1 MNLPLE
7 TTRTLC
13 MIHKVAW
20 TEATTVMGEQNK
32 MMLVLCTGVDKGPLA
47 ISHLWDM
54 AWNMVNCIPQQEME
68 CMVGF

>member
-32 MMLVLCTGVDKGPLA
+32 MMIVLCTGVDKGPLA
-47 ISHLWDM
+47 ISHL
-54 AWNMVNCIPQQEME
+54 
-68 CMVGF
+68 